1 MNILDR
7 SIMIILAFLLI
18 SGCGK
23 GSGKKDSW
31 AGNDSLSVADT
42 GFTGIK
48 QYMSG
53 NHISIETTLKN
64 GVKEGLTKM
73 YYLSGNL
80 SHTSWYRNG
89 LKEDSGKWYYEEGQL
104 FRSTPYKRDTIDG
117 IQIQYFRTGEI
128 KAKIGYKKGFRTVF
142 LQEFDM
148 NGKLMGGYP
157 QLIVNIKDDYGTKG
171 LYRVILELSD
181 QSAMVNYYH
190 GDFGSGVFDTT
201 RSVKIK
207 ATNGIGT
214 LDLKKTG
221 TPKSDSVDILAEIRT
236 LYGNNY
242 LVKKKIGLPY
252 KDLK

>member
-1 MNILDR
+1 MKILDG
-7 SIMIILAFLLI
+7 SFIIISVFLLV

-23 GSGKKDSW
+23 GSGKKDSS

-53 NHISIETTLKN
+53 NLISIETTLKN
-64 GVKEGLTKM
+64 GVKEGSTKM
-73 YYLSGNL
+73 FYLSGKL
-80 SHTSWYRNG
+80 RGTSWYKNG
-89 LKEDSGKWYYEEGQL
+89 LKEDTGKWYYEEGQL
-104 FRSTPYKRDTIDG
+104 FRSTPYTRDTIDG
-117 IQIQYFRTGEI
+117 IQIQYFRTG
-128 KAKIGYKKGFRTVF
+128 KLKVKIGYKKGLRTF
-142 LQEFDM
+142 FMQEFDM
-148 NGKLMGGYP
+148 NGKLVSGYP
-157 QLIVNIKDDYGTKG
+157 QLVVNIKDDYGTKG
-171 LYRVILELSD
+171 IYRISLGLSD
-181 QSAMVNYYH
+181 TSTIVKYYR

-207 ATNGIGT
+207 TINGIGT

-221 TPKSDSVDILAEIRT
+221 TPQSDSVDVLAAIRT

-242 LVKKKIGLPY
+242 LVHKKIGLPY